1 MNTENMTVAQLDAD
15 IRELEAFLKE
25 NKLNPAKITD
35 CFGDT
40 MDFLVEVLPAALIP
54 AMFGVEMISEIS
66 EAESKGAK
74 VALTAL
80 SLPLVIPSFALSALL
95 CLPFAAITLPT
106 SAVIEGVTVARHK
119 KSNKRIKKA
128 MKRLDELKEKRKE
141 LTGRKY

>member
-1 MNTENMTVAQLDAD
+1 
-15 IRELEAFLKE
+15 
-25 NKLNPAKITD
+25 
-35 CFGDT
+35 
-40 MDFLVEVLPAALIP
+40 
-54 AMFGVEMISEIS
+54 MISEIS